1 MSKTPPRK
9 RPCRICRRWFLPNP
23 RLKDRQM
30 TCGQV
35 QCQRKWHLRKCAEW
49 NSKNSDYFKA
59 NYLQKKIDAAIEA
72 RGDPEMIHS
81 KLPTIR
87 MQTGMP
93 LEYVKELIGVQH
105 VIIHEYLGQLL
116 NRKWHKKWRIILS
129 TLGQATPTRPPKVFS
144 RGDKNLTSCNH

>member
-1 MSKTPPRK
+1 
-9 RPCRICRRWFLPNP
+9 
-23 RLKDRQM
+23 M

-59 NYLQKKIDAAIEA
+59 NYLQKKIDTATQC
-72 RGDPEMIHS
+72 RGDPQATLPANLLD
-81 KLPTIR
+81 KLPASR

-93 LEYVKELIGVQH
+93 LEYVKDLIGVQH

-116 NRKWHKKWRIILS
+116 NRR
-129 TLGQATPTRPPKVFS
+129 
-144 RGDKNLTSCNH
+144 